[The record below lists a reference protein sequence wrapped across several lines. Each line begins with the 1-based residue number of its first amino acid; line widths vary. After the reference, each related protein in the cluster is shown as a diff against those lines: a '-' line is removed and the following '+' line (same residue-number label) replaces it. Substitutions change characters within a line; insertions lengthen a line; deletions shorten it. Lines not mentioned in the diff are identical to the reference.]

1 MSRLWSRETRDM
13 GLRELWAK
21 RKYNEILSRLWENEG
36 ERTYKNYLGLQLWTG
51 KNNDKILSG
60 MWTGKTRK

>member
-1 MSRLWSRETRDM
+1 M